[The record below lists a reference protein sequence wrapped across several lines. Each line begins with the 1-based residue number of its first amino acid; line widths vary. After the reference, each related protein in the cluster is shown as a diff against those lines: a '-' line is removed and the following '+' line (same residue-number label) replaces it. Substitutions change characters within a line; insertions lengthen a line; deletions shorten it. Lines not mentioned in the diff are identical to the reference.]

1 MACDHRAGLRQAS
14 SSNRA
19 LRSGARPRGS
29 SQRLRKVLDDVVRML
44 QPDGHAKQVLRRA
57 RLGAFYGMAM
67 LDERFRSAETRCAR
81 DDREPVRKSDRRVT
95 AAANLERQ
103 YRARARHLTASDLV
117 SRVRREP
124 GIVHSLDALVVRE
137 KLGDA
142 TRVASLRAYAP
153 GQRSNTAQ
161 REPALEGR

>member
-1 MACDHRAGLRQAS
+1 G
-14 SSNRA
+14 
-19 LRSGARPRGS
+19 
-29 SQRLRKVLDDVVRML
+29 
-44 QPDGHAKQVLRRA
+44 
-57 RLGAFYGMAM
+57 
-67 LDERFRSAETRCAR
+67 
-81 DDREPVRKSDRRVT
+81 DREPVRKSDRRVA

-103 YRARARHLTASDLV
+103 HRARARHLTASDLM

-161 REPALEGR
+161 REPALEGRRHGATPLLDSTRLGEERVFLVARDERAAEDVAVPAEILGGRVHNDIGAEIERTLKHRSGPGVVDNQPGAGLLGDTR